1 MISSLYSGSFVC
13 FVYIQ
18 EKKRKPF
25 SVDFSGGM
33 SVPGQNKMSEND
45 GSTNVE
51 RYVGEIK
58 GGLRP
63 TMKITIMGVICPN
76 PKSFSVT
83 LLCDPMNDQTSE
95 DVGLL
100 LLVSF
105 IEKSI
110 VRNSRIA
117 GKWGKEE
124 KTIPYFPFTAEDSFK
139 MELLCEHQQ
148 IRVLL
153 DGRQLCSFSHR
164 VQPMQRVTAL
174 HISGDLKL
182 TKVA

>member
-1 MISSLYSGSFVC
+1 MSTTG
-13 FVYIQ
+13 Q
-18 EKKRKPF
+18 KK
-25 SVDFSGGM
+25 M
-33 SVPGQNKMSEND
+33 TEND
-45 GSTNVE
+45 KCTNVE
-51 RYVGEIK
+51 KYVGEIK

-63 TMKITIMGVICPN
+63 TMKITIMGVICPT

-83 LLCDPMNDQTSE
+83 LLCDPLDASK

-100 LLVSF
+100 LAVNF

-124 KTIPYFPFTAEDSFK
+124 KTIPYFPFTAGDSFK
-139 MELLCEHQQ
+139 MELFCEHQQ

-153 DGRQLCSFSHR
+153 DGRQFCSFSHR
-164 VQPMQRVTAL
+164 VQPPQKVTAL
-174 HISGDLKL
+174 QISGDLKL

>member
-1 MISSLYSGSFVC
+1 MNVTG
-13 FVYIQ
+13 Q
-18 EKKRKPF
+18 KK
-25 SVDFSGGM
+25 M
-33 SVPGQNKMSEND
+33 TEND
-45 GSTNVE
+45 RCTNVDK
-51 RYVGEIK
+51 YVGEIK

-63 TMKITIMGVICPN
+63 TMKITIMGVICST

-83 LLCDPMNDQTSE
+83 LLCDPIDGHASK
-95 DVGLL
+95 DIGLSL
-100 LLVSF
+100 IVSF
-105 IEKSI
+105 TEKSI

-124 KTIPYFPFTAEDSFK
+124 RTIPYFPFTPEDSFK
-139 MELLCEHQQ
+139 MELFCEHQQ

-164 VQPMQRVTAL
+164 VQPVQRVTAL
-174 HISGDLKL
+174 QISGDLKL